1 MQEISAYELIKEK
14 LHAIPNQRHKGSLF
28 EKISKQFLQEHDS
41 ANEYE
46 SIDLWYD
53 WKLRGKERDKGI
65 DIVITTSNKE
75 YIAVQCKFHQ
85 NSVSYNDISPF
96 LTQLLSGHKL
106 QNGVGGVKF
115 KKGIIISTSNLT
127 SEALKAIEQIR
138 STGMGIDIDE
148 ITEED
153 FIYSRIDW
161 EKFDPTKT
169 EDEIPLCDKKRP
181 RPHQTEAIEKT
192 KEYFSD
198 PKNARGKLI
207 MACGTGKTYTS
218 LKIMEALDP
227 KITLFLAPS
236 IALLSQTFREYA
248 QEKSEPFYASIVCSD
263 DKTGQSKKNKSK
275 NEDND
280 DIKFSELPIK
290 ASTRLEDILSA
301 YERAQKENKRFIIF
315 STYQSALRI
324 KEAQE
329 AGLNGIDLI
338 ICDEAHRTVG
348 AMYST
353 NERDDKNA
361 FTLCHS
367 DENIKAK
374 KRLYMTATPK
384 VYSESSKAKAKEKDN
399 VIYSMDDAQTFGE
412 EIYTLNFER
421 AIALDLLTDYKVII
435 LAVRSENLSGV
446 TNSVNKK
453 ISQLEAKGTKLDKK
467 LINNEFVC
475 KIVGTHKGLA
485 KQDLIA
491 LDEENKEDHNLQN
504 KADTFV
510 SQRAIS
516 FCKSIN
522 TSKNIK
528 DSFETIMECYDE
540 ELKKKSFKNLQIK
553 IDHVDG
559 TMNCKDR
566 LEKLEKL
573 NEFQPNTCKVL
584 SNARCLSEGVDVPA
598 LDSVI
603 FFDGRSA
610 MVDIIQAVGRV
621 MRKAKN
627 KKRGYI
633 ILPIA
638 LRESEIK
645 NLDEAVKNTNFQNI
659 WKVLKALRSHDSSLV
674 DEATFREKIK
684 IFGSDDASN
693 LDDEEELQKD
703 KTEQSPNDPKQA
715 QKTLFDA
722 ILLQDLANAVY
733 NVMPTKLGDRNYWEN
748 FAKKTGNIA
757 RTLND
762 RLKELFGKNPEI
774 FDNFLTSLRGNIH
787 QNIKEE
793 EALDMIISHVITKPI
808 FDAIFG
814 DNIQNPIAKALDKM
828 VLKLSDL
835 GLEGETKDLKNLYE
849 SVKTEA
855 ARAKSQK
862 TQQELIK
869 NLYNTFFKEAFR
881 KQSEK
886 LGIVYTPIEVVDFIL
901 RATNG
906 ILKKHFNTDFNDKNI
921 TIFDPFTG
929 TGSFIARLLS
939 KENDFISDEALKEK
953 FQKGLFAFDIVLLSY
968 YIALINITQAAQS
981 RDSSLK
987 NFKNIAL
994 TDSLD
999 YLEEKSAKGV
1009 IPGFEDLKE
1018 NQEIKTT
1025 MEKQNIRVII
1035 GNPPYSSGAKSE
1047 NDNNQN
1053 LKHPKLE
1060 KRVYETYG
1068 KNSTSRSVGNT
1079 TRDTLIQ
1086 SIRMASDLLKDK
1098 GVLGFVVNGSFIDSK
1113 SADGFRKCVAKEFS
1127 HLYVLNLRGNA
1138 RTSGEERK
1146 KQGDGIF
1153 DSGSRATVAIIF
1165 FVKDESVQNSTIHYY
1180 EVEDYL
1186 KREAKLNL
1194 LAGFENLDSVPFSEI
1209 TPNNKGDWINQ
1220 REYGFDKLIPLKR
1233 DKNQKI
1239 FDTIFDLNS
1248 NGVKTSRDPWVYN
1261 FSPNALMQSVQN
1273 CIDAYN
1279 ADLKR
1284 FNERFREAFKQ
1295 RTQGIK
1301 PADRYKHLSDQEIT
1315 TDKTKIAWVQNLKTQ
1330 LIKGKK
1336 LDDFSQE
1343 KISVSLYRPFN
1354 KQYFYYERELAW
1366 SFCLMKKIF
1375 PDKSARNVV
1384 INTGVGKVF
1393 SALISSEIPCLDL
1406 LHHNQAYPL
1415 YYYDDLGNRYNAIS
1429 GYALNLFRRH
1439 YQDNAIVEEEIFY
1452 YIYAIFHHKGYLEK
1466 YKNSLTKE
1474 DPRIA
1479 LSKDF
1484 KELSILGE
1492 ELAKLHLNYESGEM
1506 HTSVAYKTL
1515 MNAEQKDYYDVVQ
1528 MKKDK
1533 KGDRIQYNHHITITQ
1548 IPQKAF
1554 DYVVNG
1560 KSAIDWVIERYSIT
1574 TDKDSLIENNP
1585 NHYAGGKY
1593 IFELLCRVITLSV
1606 KSVDLIEKIS
1616 EKRFE

>member
-1 MQEISAYELIKEK
+1 MQEISAYKFIKEK
-14 LHAIPNQRHKGSLF
+14 LHAIPNSRHKGSLF

-46 SIDLWYD
+46 SIKLWSD
-53 WKLRGKERDKGI
+53 WELRGKERDRGI
-65 DIVITTSNKE
+65 DIVIQTISKE

-85 NSVSYNDISPF
+85 NSISLNDISTF
-96 LTQLLSGHKL
+96 LTQLQS
-106 QNGVGGVKF
+106 GVGEVRF
-115 KKGIIISTSNLT
+115 KKGIIISTSHLT
-127 SEALKAIEQIR
+127 SNALKAIEQIR

-169 EDEIPLCDKKRP
+169 EDEIPLCDKKKP
-181 RPHQTEAIEKT
+181 RSHQTEAINAT

-198 PKNARGKLI
+198 PKNTRGKLI

-218 LKIMEALDP
+218 LKIMEALEP
-227 KITLFLAPS
+227 KIMLFLAPS

-263 DKTGQSKKNKSK
+263 DKVGKSK
-275 NEDND
+275 DEDND
-280 DIKFSELPIK
+280 DINFSELPIK
-290 ASTRLEDILSA
+290 ASTRLEDILSVHKK
-301 YERAQKENKRFIIF
+301 AQKENKRFIIF

-329 AGLNGIDLI
+329 AGLGGIDLV

-348 AMYST
+348 AMYSS

-399 VIYSMDDAQTFGE
+399 IIYSMDDADTFGE
-412 EIYTLNFER
+412 EIYMLNFSK

-435 LAVRSENLSGV
+435 LAVRKENLSGV

-453 ISQLEAKGTKLDKK
+453 ISQLKAEGTKLDKK

-485 KQDLIA
+485 KQDLIV
-491 LDEENKEDHNLQN
+491 LNEENKEDHNLQN
-504 KADTFV
+504 QYDTAP
-510 SQRAIS
+510 SQRAIN

-540 ELKKKSFKNLQIK
+540 ELKKKSFKNLKIS
-553 IDHVDG
+553 IDHIDG

-598 LDSVI
+598 LDSIV
-603 FFDGRSA
+603 FFDGKSA

-621 MRKAKN
+621 MRKAKR

-638 LRESEIK
+638 LEESEIQ
-645 NLDEAVKNTNFQNI
+645 NLDEAVNNTNFKNI
-659 WKVLKALRSHDSSLV
+659 WKVIKALRSHDPSLV
-674 DEATFREKIK
+674 DEATFKEKIK
-684 IFGSDDASN
+684 IFGSDDGKN
-693 LDDEEELQKD
+693 RNDE
-703 KTEQSPNDPKQA
+703 
-715 QKTLFDA
+715 KTLFDA
-722 ILLQDLANAVY
+722 ILLQDLADAMY

-748 FAKKTGNIA
+748 FTKKTGNIA
-757 RTLND
+757 RTLNN
-762 RLKELFGKNPEI
+762 RLKMIFDKNPE
-774 FDNFLTSLRGNIH
+774 FFHGFLTSLRENIH
-787 QNIKEE
+787 QNIKED
-793 EALDMIISHVITKPI
+793 EALDMITSHIITKPI

-814 DNIQNPIAKALDKM
+814 DNIKNPIAKALDKM
-828 VLKLSDL
+828 VQKLSTL

-855 ARAKSQK
+855 THAKSQK
-862 TQQELIK
+862 SQQELIK

-906 ILKKHFNTDFNDKNI
+906 ILKKHFNTDFNDQSI

-939 KENDFISDEALKEK
+939 KENALISDEALKEK
-953 FQKGLFAFDIVLLSY
+953 FQKNLFAFDIVLLSY
-968 YIALINITQAAQS
+968 YIALINITQAAQN

-1009 IPGFEDLKE
+1009 FKFFEDLKE
-1018 NQEIKTT
+1018 NKDIKDTLAD
-1025 MEKQNIRVII
+1025 QNIRVII

-1053 LKHPKLE
+1053 LSHPKL
-1060 KRVYETYG
+1060 KKWVSETYG
-1068 KNSTSRSVGNT
+1068 KNSTSRSVGAT

-1086 SIRMASDLLKDK
+1086 SIRMASDVVKDR
-1098 GVLGFVVNGSFIDSK
+1098 GVIGFVVNGSFIDSK
-1113 SADGFRKCVAKEFS
+1113 SADRFRKCVAKEFS

-1153 DSGSRATVAIIF
+1153 DSGSMATIAIVF
-1165 FVKDESVQNSTIHYY
+1165 FVKDKSVPNNTIHYY

-1194 LAGFENLDSVPFSEI
+1194 LANFENLDFVPFSEI
-1209 TPNNKGDWINQ
+1209 TPNDKGDWINQ
-1220 REYGFDKLIPLKR
+1220 RNDDFEKLIPLKR
-1233 DKNQKI
+1233 DKKLKI

-1248 NGVKTSRDPWVYN
+1248 MGVVSGRDSWVYN

-1273 CIDAYN
+1273 CIDTYN

-1284 FNERFREAFKQ
+1284 FNARFREAFKQ
-1295 RTQGIK
+1295 RTKGIK
-1301 PADRYKHLSDQEIT
+1301 SADRYKHLNDKEIT
-1315 TDKTKIAWVQNLKTQ
+1315 TDQTKIAWVQNLKTQ

-1366 SFCLMKKIF
+1366 SFCSMKKIF

-1393 SALISSEIPCLDL
+1393 SALISSEIPCFDFIVPQSSLPLVL
-1406 LHHNQAYPL
+1406 L
-1415 YYYDDLGNRYNAIS
+1415 
-1429 GYALNLFRRH
+1429 RR
-1439 YQDNAIVEEEIFY
+1439 
-1452 YIYAIFHHKGYLEK
+1452 
-1466 YKNSLTKE
+1466 
-1474 DPRIA
+1474 
-1479 LSKDF
+1479 
-1484 KELSILGE
+1484 
-1492 ELAKLHLNYESGEM
+1492 SGE
-1506 HTSVAYKTL
+1506 
-1515 MNAEQKDYYDVVQ
+1515 
-1528 MKKDK
+1528 
-1533 KGDRIQYNHHITITQ
+1533 
-1548 IPQKAF
+1548 
-1554 DYVVNG
+1554 
-1560 KSAIDWVIERYSIT
+1560 
-1574 TDKDSLIENNP
+1574 SL
-1585 NHYAGGKY
+1585 
-1593 IFELLCRVITLSV
+1593 
-1606 KSVDLIEKIS
+1606 
-1616 EKRFE
+1616 

>member
-1 MQEISAYELIKEK
+1 MQEISAYKFIKEK
-14 LHAIPNQRHKGSLF
+14 LQAIPNSHDKGSLF

-46 SIDLWYD
+46 SIDLWSD
-53 WKLRGKERDKGI
+53 FKLRGNKGDRGI
-65 DIVITTSNKE
+65 DMVITTTSKE

-85 NSVSYNDISPF
+85 NSISLNDISTF
-96 LTQLLSGHKL
+96 LSQL
-106 QNGVGGVKF
+106 QAGVGEVRF
-115 KKGIIISTSNLT
+115 KKGIIISTSKLT
-127 SEALKAIEQIR
+127 STALEEIEQIR

-169 EDEIPLCDKKRP
+169 QDEIPLCDKKKP
-181 RPHQTEAIEKT
+181 HPHQTEAIDAT
-192 KEYFSD
+192 KEYFSS
-198 PKNARGKLI
+198 PKNTRGKLI

-218 LKIMEALDP
+218 LKIMETLNP
-227 KITLFLAPS
+227 KIMLFLAPS

-263 DKTGQSKKNKSK
+263 DKVGKSK

-290 ASTRLEDILSA
+290 PSTRLEDILSV
-301 YERAQKENKRFIIF
+301 YEKAQKENKRFIIF

-329 AGLNGIDLI
+329 AGLGTIDLI

-348 AMYST
+348 AMYSS

-367 DENIKAK
+367 DANIKAT

-384 VYSESSKAKAKEKDN
+384 VYSESSKAKAKESDN
-399 VIYSMDDAQTFGE
+399 VIYSMDDEEIFGE
-412 EIYTLNFER
+412 EIYTLNFSK

-435 LAVRSENLSGV
+435 LAVRKENLSGV

-453 ISQLEAKGTKLDKK
+453 ISQLKAEGTKLDKK

-485 KQDLIA
+485 KQDLIV
-491 LDEENKEDHNLQN
+491 LDEKNKEDHNLQHQY
-504 KADTFV
+504 DTAP
-510 SQRAIS
+510 SQRAIN

-540 ELKKKSFKNLQIK
+540 ELKKKSFKNLKIS
-553 IDHVDG
+553 IDHIDG

-598 LDSVI
+598 LDSIV
-603 FFDGRSA
+603 FFDGKSA

-621 MRKAKN
+621 MRKAKR

-638 LRESEIK
+638 LEESEIQ
-645 NLDEAVKNTNFQNI
+645 NLDEAVNNTNFKNI
-659 WKVLKALRSHDSSLV
+659 WKVIKALRSHDPSLV
-674 DEATFREKIK
+674 DEATFKEKIK
-684 IFGSDDASN
+684 IFGSDDEKKQN
-693 LDDEEELQKD
+693 DE
-703 KTEQSPNDPKQA
+703 
-715 QKTLFDA
+715 KTLFDA
-722 ILLQDLANAVY
+722 ILLQDLADAVY

-748 FAKKTGNIA
+748 FTKKTGNIA
-757 RTLND
+757 RTLNN
-762 RLKELFGKNPEI
+762 RLKNIFDKNPE
-774 FDNFLTSLRGNIH
+774 FFHDFLDSLRENIH
-787 QNIKEE
+787 QGIKED
-793 EALDMIISHVITKPI
+793 EALDMITSHIITKPI
-808 FDAIFG
+808 FDALFG
-814 DNIQNPIAKALDKM
+814 DNIKNPIAKALDKM

-855 ARAKSQK
+855 MHAKSQK
-862 TQQELIK
+862 SQQELIK
-869 NLYNTFFKEAFR
+869 NLYNTFFKEAFK

-906 ILKKHFNTDFNDKNI
+906 ILKKHFNTDFNDQSI

-939 KENDFISDEALKEK
+939 KENALISDEALKEK
-953 FQKGLFAFDIVLLSY
+953 FQKNLFAFDIVLLSY
-968 YIALINITQAAQS
+968 YIALINITQAAQN

-999 YLEEKSAKGV
+999 YLEEKTNKGV
-1009 IPGFEDLKE
+1009 FKFFEDLKE
-1018 NQEIKTT
+1018 NKDIKDT
-1025 MEKQNIRVII
+1025 MEKKDIRVII
-1035 GNPPYSSGAKSE
+1035 GNPPYSAGAKSE

-1053 LKHPKLE
+1053 LSHPKLE
-1060 KRVYETYG
+1060 KWVYEKYG
-1068 KNSTSRSVGNT
+1068 KNSTAKVGAT

-1086 SIRMASDLLKDK
+1086 SIRMASDVVKDK
-1098 GVLGFVVNGSFIDSK
+1098 GVIGFVVNGSFIDSK

-1127 HLYVLNLRGNA
+1127 HLYALNLRGNA

-1146 KQGDGIF
+1146 KEGDGIF
-1153 DSGSRATVAIIF
+1153 DSGSRATIAIVF
-1165 FVKDESVQNSTIHYY
+1165 FVKDKSVTNNTIHYHDIG
-1180 EVEDYL
+1180 DYL
-1186 KREAKLNL
+1186 KREEKLHR
-1194 LAGFENLDSVPFSEI
+1194 LANFTNLDAIKFETI
-1209 TPNNKGDWINQ
+1209 IPNHKGDWINQ
-1220 REYGFDKLIPLKR
+1220 REDGFEKLIPLKR
-1233 DKNQKI
+1233 DKKLKNPSV
-1239 FDTIFDLNS
+1239 FDLNS
-1248 NGVKTSRDPWVYN
+1248 GGVVSGRDPWVYN
-1261 FSPNALMQSVQN
+1261 FSPKILTQSVQT
-1273 CIDAYN
+1273 CIDTYN

-1284 FNERFREAFKQ
+1284 FNEHFREAFKQ
-1295 RTQGIK
+1295 RTKGVK
-1301 PADRYKHLSDQEIT
+1301 KSDKLYKQLNDKEIT
-1315 TDKTKIAWVQNLKTQ
+1315 TDKTKIAWVQNLKMQ

-1354 KQYFYYERELAW
+1354 KQYFYYERELSW
-1366 SFCLMKKIF
+1366 SFYLMKKIF
-1375 PDKSARNVV
+1375 PDKNARNVV
-1384 INTGVGKVF
+1384 INTGISKAF
-1393 SALISSEIPCLDL
+1393 SALISSEIPCIDL
-1406 LHHNQAYPL
+1406 LCHNQAYPL
-1415 YYYDDLGNRYNAIS
+1415 YYYDDLGNRSYAIS

-1439 YQDNAIVEEEIFY
+1439 YKDNAITEEEIFY
-1452 YIYAIFHHKGYLEK
+1452 YIYAILHHKGYLEK
-1466 YKNSLTKE
+1466 YKNSLAKE
-1474 DPRIA
+1474 VPHIA
-1479 LSKDF
+1479 LSEDF
-1484 KELSILGE
+1484 KELSMLGKQ
-1492 ELAKLHLNYESGEM
+1492 LAKLHLNYESGEM
-1506 HTSVAYKTL
+1506 HTSVKYTTL
-1515 MNAEQKDYYDVVQ
+1515 MNAEMAGYYDVDK
-1528 MKKDK
+1528 MTK
-1533 KGDRIQYNHHITITQ
+1533 KGDSIIYNQNIAITQ

-1554 DYVVNG
+1554 EYVING
-1560 KSAIDWVIERYSIT
+1560 KSAIDWVIERYQKT
-1574 TDKDSLIENNP
+1574 MDKESLIENNP
-1585 NHYAGGKY
+1585 NDYAGGQY
-1593 IFELLCRVITLSV
+1593 VFELLCRVIKLSE

-1616 EKRFE
+1616 MKRFE

>member
-14 LHAIPNQRHKGSLF
+14 LHAIPNSRHKGSLF

-53 WKLRGKERDKGI
+53 WELRGKERDKGI

-75 YIAVQCKFHQ
+75 CIAVQCKFHQ

-96 LTQLLSGHKL
+96 LTQLLSG
-106 QNGVGGVKF
+106 VGEVRF

-127 SEALKAIEQIR
+127 SEAIKAIEQIR
-138 STGMGIDIDE
+138 SKGMGIDIDE

-192 KEYFSD
+192 KEYFSN
-198 PKNARGKLI
+198 PKNTRGKLI

-263 DKTGQSKKNKSK
+263 NKTGQSK

-290 ASTRLEDILSA
+290 PSTRLEDILSV
-301 YERAQKENKRFIIF
+301 YEKAQKENKCFIIF

-348 AMYST
+348 AMYSS

-384 VYSESSKAKAKEKDN
+384 IYSESSKAKAKESDN
-399 VIYSMDDAQTFGE
+399 VIYSMDDVQTFGE

-435 LAVRSENLSGV
+435 LAVRKENLSGV

-453 ISQLEAKGTKLDKK
+453 ISQLKAKGTKLDKK

-485 KQDLIA
+485 KQDLIV
-491 LDEENKEDHNLQN
+491 LDEKNKEDHNLQN
-504 KADTFV
+504 QYDTAP
-510 SQRAIS
+510 SQRAIN

-540 ELKKKSFKNLQIK
+540 ELKKKSFKNLKIS

-573 NEFQPNTCKVL
+573 NKFEPNTCKVL

-598 LDSVI
+598 LDSIV
-603 FFDGRSA
+603 FFDGKSA

-638 LRESEIK
+638 LEESEIK
-645 NLDEAVKNTNFQNI
+645 NLDEAVNNTNFKNI
-659 WKVLKALRSHDSSLV
+659 WKVIKALRSHDSSLV
-674 DEATFREKIK
+674 DEATFKEKIK
-684 IFGSDDASN
+684 IFGSDDGKKQN
-693 LDDEEELQKD
+693 DE
-703 KTEQSPNDPKQA
+703 
-715 QKTLFDA
+715 KTLFDA
-722 ILLQDLANAVY
+722 ILLQDLADAVY

-757 RTLND
+757 KTLNN
-762 RLKELFGKNPEI
+762 RLKMIFGKNPEI
-774 FDNFLTSLRGNIH
+774 FENFLTSLRGNIH
-787 QNIKEE
+787 QSIKEE
-793 EALDMIISHVITKPI
+793 EALDMIISHIITKPI
-808 FDAIFG
+808 FDALFG

-828 VLKLSDL
+828 VLKLSSL

-855 ARAKSQK
+855 THAKSPK
-862 TQQELIK
+862 SQQELIK

-906 ILKKHFNTDFNDKNI
+906 ILKKHFNTDFNDQNI

-953 FQKGLFAFDIVLLSY
+953 FQKNLFAFDIVLLSY
-968 YIALINITQAAQS
+968 YIALINITQAAQN

-1009 IPGFEDLKE
+1009 FPGFEDLKE

-1035 GNPPYSSGAKSE
+1035 GNPPYSAGAKSE

-1053 LKHPKLE
+1053 LTHPKLE
-1060 KRVYETYG
+1060 KWVYETYG
-1068 KNSTSRSVGNT
+1068 KNSTAKVGAT

-1098 GVLGFVVNGSFIDSK
+1098 GVVGFVVNGSFIDSK
-1113 SADGFRKCVAKEFS
+1113 SADGFRKCVAQEFS

-1165 FVKDESVQNSTIHYY
+1165 FVKDKDAPNNTIFYY
-1180 EVEDYL
+1180 EVGDYL

-1194 LAGFENLDSVPFSEI
+1194 LAGFENLDFVPFKEI

-1220 REYGFDKLIPLKR
+1220 RNDDFEKLIPLKR
-1233 DKNQKI
+1233 DKKLKI
-1239 FDTIFDLNS
+1239 FNTIFDLNS
-1248 NGVKTSRDPWVYN
+1248 NGVVSCRDPWVYN
-1261 FSPNALMQSVQN
+1261 FSPNILMQSVQN
-1273 CIDAYN
+1273 CIDTYN

-1284 FNERFREAFKQ
+1284 FNEVFREAFKQ
-1295 RTQGIK
+1295 RTKGVK
-1301 PADRYKHLSDQEIT
+1301 PADRYKHLNDKETT

-1366 SFCLMKKIF
+1366 SFYSMKKIF

-1384 INTGVGKVF
+1384 INTGVGNGKDF
-1393 SALISSEIPCLDL
+1393 SALVSDFISDCNLFSN
-1406 LHHNQAYPL
+1406 NQAYPL
-1415 YYYDDLGNRYNAIS
+1415 YYYDDLGRRHYAIS

-1439 YQDNAIVEEEIFY
+1439 YKDDSIVEEEIFY

-1466 YKNSLTKE
+1466 YKNSLAKE
-1474 DPRIA
+1474 APRIA
-1479 LSKDF
+1479 LSEDF
-1484 KELSILGE
+1484 KELSVLGK
-1492 ELAKLHLNYESGEM
+1492 ELAKLHLNYENGEM
-1506 HTSVAYKTL
+1506 HTSVKHNL
-1515 MNAEQKDYYDVVQ
+1515 LENAEVEGYYDVEK
-1528 MKKDK
+1528 MTK
-1533 KGDRIQYNHHITITQ
+1533 KGDSIIYNKNITITQ
-1548 IPQKAF
+1548 IPKKAF

-1560 KSAIDWVIERYSIT
+1560 KSAIDWVIERYQKT
-1574 TDKDSLIENNP
+1574 MDKESLIENNP
-1585 NHYAGGKY
+1585 NDYAGGQY
-1593 IFELLCRVITLSV
+1593 VFELLCRVITLSV

>member
-1 MQEISAYELIKEK
+1 MQEISAYELIKQK

-53 WKLRGKERDKGI
+53 WELRGKERDKGI

-85 NSVSYNDISPF
+85 NSISYNDISPF
-96 LTQLLSGHKL
+96 LTQLLS
-106 QNGVGGVKF
+106 GVGGVKF

-169 EDEIPLCDKKRP
+169 EDEIPLCDKKKP
-181 RPHQTEAIEKT
+181 RPHQTEAINAT

-248 QEKSEPFYASIVCSD
+248 QEKSDPFYASIVCSD

-280 DIKFSELPIK
+280 DIKFSELPLK
-290 ASTRLEDILSA
+290 PSTRLEDILST
-301 YERAQKENKRFIIF
+301 YEKAQKENKRFIIF

-367 DENIKAK
+367 DENIKAT

-435 LAVRSENLSGV
+435 LAVRKENLSGV

-485 KQDLIA
+485 KQDVIA
-491 LDEENKEDHNLQN
+491 LDDENKEDNDLKN

-516 FCKSIN
+516 FCKSIQ

-540 ELKKKSFKNLQIK
+540 ELKKKSFKNLQIN

-559 TMNCKDR
+559 TMNCKER
-566 LEKLEKL
+566 LDKLENL
-573 NEFQPNTCKVL
+573 NAFEPNTCKVL

-674 DEATFREKIK
+674 DEATFKEKIK
-684 IFGSDDASN
+684 IFGSNDASN
-693 LDDEEELQKD
+693 PDDEEELQKD
-703 KTEQSPNDPKQA
+703 KTEHQNDPKEA

-748 FAKKTGNIA
+748 FTKKTGNIA
-757 RTLND
+757 RTLNN
-762 RLKELFGKNPEI
+762 RLKMIFEKNPE
-774 FDNFLTSLRGNIH
+774 FFHGFLDSLRENIH
-787 QNIKEE
+787 QNIKED
-793 EALDMIISHVITKPI
+793 EALDMITSHIITKPI
-808 FDAIFG
+808 FDAVFG

-855 ARAKSQK
+855 MHAKSPK
-862 TQQELIK
+862 SQQELIK

-906 ILKKHFNTDFNDKNI
+906 ILKKHFNTDFNDQNI

-939 KENDFISDEALKEK
+939 KESDLISDEALKEK

-981 RDSSLK
+981 RDGSLK
-987 NFKNIAL
+987 TFKNIAL

-999 YLEEKSAKGV
+999 YLEEKSAKGAL
-1009 IPGFEDLKE
+1009 PLYEDLKE
-1018 NQEIKTT
+1018 NKDIKDTLAN
-1025 MEKQNIRVII
+1025 QNIRVII

-1053 LKHPKLE
+1053 LTHPKLE
-1060 KRVYETYG
+1060 KWVYEKYG
-1068 KNSTSRSVGNT
+1068 KNSTSRNVGKT
-1079 TRDTLIQ
+1079 TRDALIQ
-1086 SIRMASDLLKDK
+1086 SMRMASDLLKDK

-1113 SADGFRKCVAKEFS
+1113 SADGFRKCVAKDFA

-1153 DSGSRATVAIIF
+1153 DSGSRATVAVIF
-1165 FVKDESVQNSTIHYY
+1165 FVKDKSVQNSTIHYY

-1194 LAGFENLDSVPFSEI
+1194 LANFENLDSVPFKAI
-1209 TPNNKGDWINQ
+1209 TPNEKGDWINQ
-1220 REYGFDKLIPLKR
+1220 RNDGFEKLIPLKR
-1233 DKNQKI
+1233 DKKLKNDSI
-1239 FDTIFDLNS
+1239 FDINS
-1248 NGVKTSRDPWVYN
+1248 MGVASGRDPWVYN
-1261 FSPNALMQSVQN
+1261 FSPNALKQSVQK
-1273 CIDAYN
+1273 CIDTYN

-1284 FNERFREAFKQ
+1284 FNARFREAFKE
-1295 RTQGIK
+1295 RTKGVK
-1301 PADRYKHLSDQEIT
+1301 SADLYKHLNDQEIT
-1315 TDKTKIAWVQNLKTQ
+1315 TDKTKIAWTRSLKQ
-1330 LIKGKK
+1330 GFIKNEI
-1336 LDDFSQE
+1336 LPENSME
-1343 KISVSLYRPFN
+1343 RVRLALYRPFN
-1354 KQYFYYERELAW
+1354 KQWLYWDKNLNEEQSQLP
-1366 SFCLMKKIF
+1366 KIF

-1384 INTGVGKVF
+1384 INTTTRNF
-1393 SALISSEIPCLDL
+1393 CSLIGDAIPDT
-1406 LHHNQAYPL
+1406 HFIGDIQAYPL
-1415 YYYDDLGNRYNAIS
+1415 YYYDERGNRYYAIS

-1439 YQDNAIVEEEIFY
+1439 YKDNAIAEEEIFY
-1452 YIYAIFHHKGYLEK
+1452 YIYAILHHKGYLEK

-1474 DPRIA
+1474 APRIA
-1479 LSKDF
+1479 LSEDF
-1484 KELSILGE
+1484 KELSILGK
-1492 ELAKLHLNYESGEM
+1492 ELAELHLNYESGEM
-1506 HTSVAYKTL
+1506 HESVKHNL
-1515 MNAEQKDYYDVVQ
+1515 LENAGMEGYYDVVK
-1528 MKKDK
+1528 MTK
-1533 KGDRIQYNHHITITQ
+1533 KGDRIIYNNHITITK
-1548 IPQKAF
+1548 IPKKAF

-1560 KSAIDWVIERYSIT
+1560 KSAIDWVIERYQKT
-1574 TDKDSLIENNP
+1574 MDKDSLIENNP
-1585 NHYAGGKY
+1585 NDYAGGKY

>member
-1 MQEISAYELIKEK
+1 MSEISTYKLIKEK
-14 LHAIPNQRHKGSLF
+14 LQAIPPNQKGSLF
-28 EKISKQFLQEHDS
+28 EKISKRFLREHDS

-46 SIDLWYD
+46 SIELWSD
-53 WKLRGKERDKGI
+53 WELRGKEGDRGI
-65 DIVITTSNKE
+65 DMVITTTSKE

-85 NSVSYNDISPF
+85 NSISLNDISTF
-96 LTQLLSGHKL
+96 LTQLQS
-106 QNGVGGVKF
+106 GVGEVRF
-115 KKGIIISTSNLT
+115 KKGIIISTSNL
-127 SEALKAIEQIR
+127 SSNALKAIEQIR
-138 STGMGIDIDE
+138 SNGMGIDIDE

-153 FIYSRIDW
+153 FIYSQIDW

-169 EDEIPLCDKKRP
+169 QDELPLCDKKKP
-181 RPHQTEAIEKT
+181 RPHQIEAINAT

-198 PKNARGKLI
+198 PKNTRGKLI

-236 IALLSQTFREYA
+236 IALLSQTFREYT

-263 DKTGQSKKNKSK
+263 DKVGKSK
-275 NEDND
+275 NDD
-280 DIKFSELPIK
+280 DIDDINFSELPLK
-290 ASTRLEDILSA
+290 PSTRLEDILSVHEKA
-301 YERAQKENKRFIIF
+301 KKENKRFIIF

-324 KEAQE
+324 QEAQRM
-329 AGLNGIDLI
+329 GLDEIDLI

-399 VIYSMDDAQTFGE
+399 VIYSMDDAGIFGQ

-435 LAVRSENLSGV
+435 LAVRKENLSGV

-475 KIVGTHKGLA
+475 KIIGTHKGLA
-485 KQDLIA
+485 KQDIIA
-491 LDEENKEDHNLQN
+491 LDDENKEDNDLQN
-504 KADTFV
+504 KYDTTP
-510 SQRAIS
+510 SQRAIN

-540 ELKKKSFKNLQIK
+540 ELKKKSFKNLQIS
-553 IDHVDG
+553 IDHIDG
-559 TMNCKDR
+559 TMNCKVR
-566 LEKLEKL
+566 LEKLEEL

-598 LDSVI
+598 LDSIV
-603 FFDGRSA
+603 FFDGKAA

-621 MRKAKN
+621 MRKAKH

-638 LRESEIK
+638 LAESEIK
-645 NLDEAVKNTNFQNI
+645 NLDEAVNNTNFKNI
-659 WKVLKALRSHDSSLV
+659 WKVIKALRSHDPSLV
-674 DEATFREKIK
+674 DEATFKEKIK

-693 LDDEEELQKD
+693 PDDDELQKD
-703 KTEQSPNDPKQA
+703 KTEQTQNDPKQA

-722 ILLQDLANAVY
+722 ILLQDLANAMY

-748 FAKKTGNIA
+748 FTKKTGNIA
-757 RTLND
+757 RTLNN
-762 RLKELFGKNPEI
+762 RLKNIFDKNPE
-774 FDNFLTSLRGNIH
+774 FFHGFLDSLRENIH

-793 EALDMIISHVITKPI
+793 EALDMITSHIITKPI

-814 DNIQNPIAKALDKM
+814 ENIQNPIAKALDKM
-828 VLKLSDL
+828 VLKLSSL

-855 ARAKSQK
+855 THAKSQK
-862 TQQELIK
+862 SQQELIK
-869 NLYNTFFKEAFR
+869 NLYNTFFKEAFK

-929 TGSFIARLLS
+929 TGSFIVRLLS
-939 KENDFISDEALKEK
+939 KENALISDEALKEK
-953 FQKGLFAFDIVLLSY
+953 FQKNLFAFDIVLLSY
-968 YIALINITQAAQS
+968 YIALINITQAAQN

-999 YLEEKSAKGV
+999 YLEEKNDKGV
-1009 IPGFEDLKE
+1009 FPLFEDLKE
-1018 NQEIKTT
+1018 NQEIKDTLADQ
-1025 MEKQNIRVII
+1025 KIQVII
-1035 GNPPYSSGAKSE
+1035 GNPPYSAGAKSE

-1053 LKHPKLE
+1053 LLHPKLE
-1060 KRVYETYG
+1060 KWVYDTYG
-1068 KNSTSRSVGNT
+1068 KNSTAKVGKA

-1113 SADGFRKCVAKEFS
+1113 STDGFRKCVAKEFS
-1127 HLYVLNLRGNA
+1127 HLYVLNLRGNQ
-1138 RTSGEERK
+1138 RTSGEVSK
-1146 KQGDGIF
+1146 KEGGKIF
-1153 DSGSRATVAIIF
+1153 DSGSRATIAVIF
-1165 FVKDESVQNSTIHYY
+1165 FVKDSSTPDNTIFYY

-1186 KREAKLNL
+1186 KREAKLHS
-1194 LAGFENLDSVPFSEI
+1194 LAGFENLDFVPFKEI
-1209 TPNNKGDWINQ
+1209 TPNDKGDWINQ
-1220 REYGFDKLIPLKR
+1220 REDGFEKLIPLKR
-1233 DKNQKI
+1233 DKKLKI

-1248 NGVKTSRDPWVYN
+1248 NGVATNRDPWVYN
-1261 FSPNALMQSVQN
+1261 FSPNILKQSVQK
-1273 CIDAYN
+1273 CIDTYN

-1284 FNERFREAFKQ
+1284 FNARFREAFKQ
-1295 RTQGIK
+1295 RTKSVKAG
-1301 PADRYKHLSDQEIT
+1301 DLYKNLNDKEIT

-1366 SFCLMKKIF
+1366 SFYSMKKIF

-1384 INTGVGKVF
+1384 INTSLMPSRNF
-1393 SALISSEIPCLDL
+1393 SCLIANEITDIQTMAN
-1406 LHHNQAYPL
+1406 NQAYPL
-1415 YYYDDLGNRYNAIS
+1415 YYYDDL
-1429 GYALNLFRRH
+1429 
-1439 YQDNAIVEEEIFY
+1439 
-1452 YIYAIFHHKGYLEK
+1452 
-1466 YKNSLTKE
+1466 
-1474 DPRIA
+1474 
-1479 LSKDF
+1479 
-1484 KELSILGE
+1484 
-1492 ELAKLHLNYESGEM
+1492 
-1506 HTSVAYKTL
+1506 
-1515 MNAEQKDYYDVVQ
+1515 
-1528 MKKDK
+1528 
-1533 KGDRIQYNHHITITQ
+1533 
-1548 IPQKAF
+1548 
-1554 DYVVNG
+1554 
-1560 KSAIDWVIERYSIT
+1560 
-1574 TDKDSLIENNP
+1574 
-1585 NHYAGGKY
+1585 
-1593 IFELLCRVITLSV
+1593 LLR
-1606 KSVDLIEKIS
+1606 
-1616 EKRFE
+1616 

>member
-1 MQEISAYELIKEK
+1 MQEISAYKLIKEK
-14 LHAIPNQRHKGSLF
+14 LHAIPNLRHKGSLF

-53 WKLRGKERDKGI
+53 WELRGNERDKGI

-85 NSVSYNDISPF
+85 NSISYNDISPF
-96 LTQLLSGHKL
+96 LTQLQS
-106 QNGVGGVKF
+106 GVGEVRF

-169 EDEIPLCDKKRP
+169 EDEIPLCDKKKP
-181 RPHQTEAIEKT
+181 RPHQTEAINAT

-263 DKTGQSKKNKSK
+263 DKVGQSK

-280 DIKFSELPIK
+280 DIKFSELPLK
-290 ASTRLEDILSA
+290 PSTRLEDILST
-301 YERAQKENKRFIIF
+301 YEKAQKENKRFIIF

-348 AMYST
+348 AMYSS

-399 VIYSMDDAQTFGE
+399 VIYSMDDADTFGE

-435 LAVRSENLSGV
+435 LAVRKENLSGV

-453 ISQLEAKGTKLDKK
+453 ISQLKAKGTKLDKK

-485 KQDLIA
+485 KQDLIV
-491 LDEENKEDHNLQN
+491 LDDENKEDNDLQN

-516 FCKSIN
+516 FCKSIQ

-540 ELKKKSFKNLQIK
+540 ELKKKSFKNLQIT

-566 LEKLEKL
+566 LDKLEEL
-573 NEFQPNTCKVL
+573 NKFEPNTCKVL

-659 WKVLKALRSHDSSLV
+659 WKVLKALRSHDTSLV

-684 IFGSDDASN
+684 IFGSDDRSN
-693 LDDEEELQKD
+693 PDDEEELQKD
-703 KTEQSPNDPKQA
+703 KTQHQNDPKEA

-722 ILLQDLANAVY
+722 ILLQDLADAVY

-748 FAKKTGNIA
+748 FTKKTGNIA
-757 RTLND
+757 RTLNN
-762 RLKELFGKNPEI
+762 RLKMI
-774 FDNFLTSLRGNIH
+774 FDKNHEFFHGFLDSLRENIH

-793 EALDMIISHVITKPI
+793 EALDMITSHVITKPI

-855 ARAKSQK
+855 MRAKSQK
-862 TQQELIK
+862 SQQELIK

-906 ILKKHFNTDFNDKNI
+906 ILKKHFNTDFNDQSI

-939 KENDFISDEALKEK
+939 KENNLISDEALKEK

-968 YIALINITQAAQS
+968 YIALINITQAAQN

-1009 IPGFEDLKE
+1009 FPLFEDLKE

-1025 MEKQNIRVII
+1025 LANQKIQVII
-1035 GNPPYSSGAKSE
+1035 GNPPYSAGSKSE

-1053 LKHPKLE
+1053 LTHPKLE
-1060 KRVYETYG
+1060 KWVYEKYG
-1068 KNSTSRSVGNT
+1068 KNSNAKVGKT
-1079 TRDTLIQ
+1079 TRDALIQ
-1086 SIRMASDLLKDK
+1086 SIRMASDVVKDK
-1098 GVLGFVVNGSFIDSK
+1098 GVVGFVVNGSFIDSK
-1113 SADGFRKCVAKEFS
+1113 SADGFRKCVAQEFS
-1127 HLYVLNLRGNA
+1127 HLYALNLRGNQ
-1138 RTSGEERK
+1138 RTSGEVSRK
-1146 KQGDGIF
+1146 EGGKIF
-1153 DSGSRATVAIIF
+1153 DSGSRATVAVIF
-1165 FVKDESVQNSTIHYY
+1165 FVKDKSAPNNTIFYY

-1194 LAGFENLDSVPFSEI
+1194 LAGFENLESVPFKEI
-1209 TPNNKGDWINQ
+1209 TPNDKGDWINQ
-1220 REYGFDKLIPLKR
+1220 RNDDFEKLIPLKR
-1233 DKNQKI
+1233 DKTLQNDSI
-1239 FDTIFDLNS
+1239 FDINS
-1248 NGVKTSRDPWVYN
+1248 GGVVSGRDPWVYN
-1261 FSPNALMQSVQN
+1261 FSPKNLMQSVQK
-1273 CIDAYN
+1273 CIDTYN

-1284 FNERFREAFKQ
+1284 FNVRFREAFKQ
-1295 RTQGIK
+1295 RTKGVK
-1301 PADRYKHLSDQEIT
+1301 SDKLHKHLNDQEIT
-1315 TDKTKIAWVQNLKTQ
+1315 TDKTKIAWTRSLKKEFIKNENLPASGMERVR
-1330 LIKGKK
+1330 L
-1336 LDDFSQE
+1336 
-1343 KISVSLYRPFN
+1343 SLYRPFN
-1354 KQYFYYERELAW
+1354 KQWLYWDKTWNEEQSQLP
-1366 SFCLMKKIF
+1366 KIF
-1375 PDKSARNVV
+1375 PDKSAQNVV
-1384 INTGVGKVF
+1384 INTTIRNF
-1393 SALISSEIPCLDL
+1393 SALIGDAIPDCHFIGDA
-1406 LHHNQAYPL
+1406 NAYPL

-1439 YQDNAIVEEEIFY
+1439 YKDNTIVEEEIFY

-1466 YKNSLTKE
+1466 YKNSLAKE
-1474 DPRIA
+1474 APRIA
-1479 LSKDF
+1479 LSEDF
-1484 KELSILGE
+1484 KELSVLGKELGE
-1492 ELAKLHLNYESGEM
+1492 LHLNYESGEM
-1506 HTSVAYKTL
+1506 HTSVKHNL
-1515 MNAEQKDYYDVVQ
+1515 LENAEVEGYYDVVK
-1528 MKKDK
+1528 MTK

-1548 IPQKAF
+1548 IPKKAF

-1574 TDKDSLIENNP
+1574 KDKDSLIENNP

-1593 IFELLCRVITLSV
+1593 VFELLCRVIKLSE

>member
-14 LHAIPNQRHKGSLF
+14 LHAIPNLRHKGSLF

-53 WKLRGKERDKGI
+53 WELRGKERDKGI

-85 NSVSYNDISPF
+85 NSISYNDISPF
-96 LTQLLSGHKL
+96 LTQLLSG
-106 QNGVGGVKF
+106 VGEVKF

-290 ASTRLEDILSA
+290 ASTRLEDILSV
-301 YERAQKENKRFIIF
+301 YEKAQKENKRFIIF

-324 KEAQE
+324 KEVQE

-367 DENIKAK
+367 DENIKAT

-421 AIALDLLTDYKVII
+421 AIALDLLTDYKVLI

-453 ISQLEAKGTKLDKK
+453 ISQLKAEGTKLDKK

-485 KQDLIA
+485 KQDVIA
-491 LDEENKEDHNLQN
+491 LDDENKEDNDLKN

-516 FCKSIN
+516 FCKSIQ

-540 ELKKKSFKNLQIK
+540 ELKKKSFKNLQIT

-559 TMNCKDR
+559 TMNCKER
-566 LEKLEKL
+566 LDKLENL
-573 NEFQPNTCKVL
+573 NAFEPNTCKVL

-603 FFDGRSA
+603 FFDGKSA

-674 DEATFREKIK
+674 DEATFKEKIK
-684 IFGSDDASN
+684 IFGSDDAKN
-693 LDDEEELQKD
+693 
-703 KTEQSPNDPKQA
+703 PNDD
-715 QKTLFDA
+715 KTLFDA

-757 RTLND
+757 RTLNE

-793 EALDMIISHVITKPI
+793 EALDMIISHIITKPI

-814 DNIQNPIAKALDKM
+814 DNIKNPIAKALDKM

-906 ILKKHFNTDFNDKNI
+906 ILKKHFNTDFNDQNI

-939 KENDFISDEALKEK
+939 KENDLISDEALKEK
-953 FQKGLFAFDIVLLSY
+953 FLNHLFAFDIVLLSY
-968 YIALINITQAAQS
+968 YIALINITQAAQN

-1018 NQEIKTT
+1018 NQEIKNTLADQ
-1025 MEKQNIRVII
+1025 KIQVII
-1035 GNPPYSSGAKSE
+1035 GNPPYSAGAKSE

-1068 KNSTSRSVGNT
+1068 KNSTAKVGAT
-1079 TRDTLIQ
+1079 TRDTLIH

-1113 SADGFRKCVAKEFS
+1113 SADGFRKCVAKDFS
-1127 HLYVLNLRGNA
+1127 HLYALNLRGNQ
-1138 RTSGEERK
+1138 RTSGEVSRK
-1146 KQGDGIF
+1146 EGGKIF
-1153 DSGSRATVAIIF
+1153 DSGSRATVAVIF
-1165 FVKDESVQNSTIHYY
+1165 FVKDKDAPNHTIFYY

-1194 LAGFENLDSVPFSEI
+1194 LANFENLDSVPFKEI
-1209 TPNNKGDWINQ
+1209 TPNDKGDWINQ
-1220 REYGFDKLIPLKR
+1220 RNDDFEKLIPLKR
-1233 DKNQKI
+1233 DKKLKI
-1239 FDTIFDLNS
+1239 FNTIFDLNS
-1248 NGVKTSRDPWVYN
+1248 NGVKTNRDPWVYN
-1261 FSPNALMQSVQN
+1261 FSPNALKQSVQN
-1273 CIDAYN
+1273 CIDTYN

-1295 RTQGIK
+1295 RTAKDKGIK

-1315 TDKTKIAWVQNLKTQ
+1315 TDKTKIAWTDGLKNKLINNENLPANSMERVR
-1330 LIKGKK
+1330 LA
-1336 LDDFSQE
+1336 
-1343 KISVSLYRPFN
+1343 LYRPFN
-1354 KQYFYYERELAW
+1354 KQWLYWDKNLNEEQYQLP
-1366 SFCLMKKIF
+1366 KIF

-1384 INTGVGKVF
+1384 INTGVGNGKDF
-1393 SALISSEIPCLDL
+1393 SALVSDFISDFSLISP
-1406 LHHNQAYPL
+1406 NQAYPL
-1415 YYYDDLGNRYNAIS
+1415 YYYDDLGNRYSAIS

-1439 YQDNAIVEEEIFY
+1439 YKDNAIVEEEIFY

-1466 YKNSLTKE
+1466 YKNSLAKE
-1474 DPRIA
+1474 APRIA
-1479 LSKDF
+1479 LSEDF
-1484 KELSILGE
+1484 KELSILGKQ
-1492 ELAKLHLNYESGEM
+1492 LAELHLNYENGEM
-1506 HTSVAYKTL
+1506 HTSVKHNL
-1515 MNAEQKDYYDVVQ
+1515 LENAEVEGYYDVVQ

-1533 KGDRIQYNHHITITQ
+1533 KGDRIIYNQNITITQ
-1548 IPQKAF
+1548 IPKKAF

-1560 KSAIDWVIERYSIT
+1560 KSAIDWVIERYSIAK
-1574 TDKDSLIENNP
+1574 DKDSLIENNP